1 MYQFT
6 IVSSLDEENN
16 YNEDMLEEVYSSL
29 LNTIPKVD
37 IKRLTAVRDI
47 ILKQLDKAQLKNR
60 YLEVFFDGLL
70 ERIVA

>member
-1 MYQFT
+1 
-6 IVSSLDEENN
+6 
-16 YNEDMLEEVYSSL
+16 MLEEVYSSL